1 MTISVRLFMT
11 LQQKIVS
18 SISAIGLL
26 VFIGLFIIY
35 QSTSGV
41 LSIAK
46 TQEQLSA
53 TQFESVKTLS
63 ASASTIGP
71 SIKTM
76 TQISKLKSD
85 IAQLRFMYV
94 EASLTLA
101 SDDLS
106 RANETFPSTRD
117 QFIAFLI
124 QSGASTSEVEAARE
138 AFWAAQIYGN
148 KINEFRLKD
157 LAMTAGEMA
166 VGLTNEMS
174 KLDAILD
181 EKSLAASTQVNTNLS
196 NAIKAI
202 EDVDKVASETK
213 KGSQA
218 IVSDANSVTN
228 TVLIVAIFF
237 VVIAVV
243 ITFIVNKSIQKA
255 TKQVVTALSLISKD
269 KNLSLRINRQEQDE
283 LGEIAHDVDSMMTI
297 FEGVIKEVL
306 VTASGVN
313 KEINAMGERSHGLNT
328 LIDQQRGALDN
339 ISDSITQMLASADN
353 VASNASNA
361 SNAMN
366 TTKEVNELGNNS
378 SVVIEDNI
386 SSIEALNGLLVD
398 SEDKVSHLANDVASI
413 VNILSVIES
422 IAEQTNLLALNAAI
436 ESARAGEHG
445 RGFAV
450 VADEVRGLAKRTQE
464 SVAEI
469 KSNIDQLTSRT
480 QEVVNAIQSSRSTSK
495 SSVEQAQQTKASV
508 NEITQ
513 SLAKISERV
522 HQISEAAKEQAQASH
537 SISARVQDIS
547 SKAHEISNTSNQNEM
562 AGERMLEQGQ
572 NLAQVCSVFKVTQ

>member
-1 MTISVRLFMT
+1 MT

-63 ASASTIGP
+63 ASASTISP

-181 EKSLAASTQVNTNLS
+181 GKSLAASTQVNTNLN

-213 KGSQA
+213 KGSQE
-218 IVSDANSVTN
+218 IVFDANSVAN
-228 TVLIVAIFF
+228 TVLIVAVFF

-243 ITFIVNKSIQKA
+243 ITLIVNKSIQKA

-339 ISDSITQMLASADN
+339 ISDSITQMLTSADN
-353 VASNASNA
+353 VASNAN
-361 SNAMN
+361 NAMN

-513 SLAKISERV
+513 SLARISERV
-522 HQISEAAKEQAQASH
+522 HQILEAAKEQAQASH

>member
-1 MTISVRLFMT
+1 MT

-63 ASASTIGP
+63 ASASTISP

-213 KGSQA
+213 KGSQE
-218 IVSDANSVTN
+218 IVFDANSVAN
-228 TVLIVAIFF
+228 TVLIVAVFF

-243 ITFIVNKSIQKA
+243 ITLIVNKSIQKA

-353 VASNASNA
+353 VASNA

-513 SLAKISERV
+513 SLARISERV
-522 HQISEAAKEQAQASH
+522 HQILEAAKEQAQASH